1 MNNVD
6 TAPSG
11 TSSMTGLL
19 EQLTER
25 IVRSIAR
32 IFQGSDDEDTRWD
45 MAMSILRPSEANMEA
60 MMTDLTEEALS
71 RGPVRENRRV
81 G

>member
-11 TSSMTGLL
+11 TSPVMGLL
-19 EQLTER
+19 EQLSER
-25 IVRSIAR
+25 IARPIALL
-32 IFQGSDDEDTRWD
+32 FQGSDDEDTRWD
-45 MAMSILRPSEANMEA
+45 MAMSILRPSESEIEE
-60 MMTDLTEEALS
+60 MMTDLNEDEM
-71 RGPVRENRRV
+71 PMERRKA